1 MLKKIFSIN
10 IDPYSL
16 NITIY
21 IFFIKIFIK
30 NKKKSIID
38 FILQN
43 NKNSLKRDNIITKES
58 INTFFEKNKH
68 IIFNNMKS
76 KISIIITIDKTSN
89 KNNIISCIDTI
100 INQTLKNIDIIIV
113 NTFNYE
119 LDINDD
125 KIKIV
130 SNKLEAMKYI
140 SGEYIAFI
148 DTDNYFNLE
157 TYEILLYYSA
167 FYNLDIITFDES
179 IGYTHLFGKFILD
192 YFISNGRADIMYN
205 KLYRYDLIKNNVDI
219 IENTILFNLKAFI
232 NAKTYMNIPIKFS
245 YKNSVSNLEKI
256 NYTNYKNYIN
266 DYINNILNI
275 INKYDINE
283 IYKFYSYYLCF
294 FYNEIHNNF
303 SSNINIFLEVMSYFE
318 NKIIDNI
325 LSNKLTI
332 NSYIIMNYLSSNIN
346 HYYIY
351 EWFKNKIYLEIE
363 NINLINFINAKISDN
378 TVLVSE
384 FNNSHGEV
392 IPGIVKYFLDLNYN
406 VDILITNNIF
416 YERISD
422 IFNDNNKVK
431 IFSLDLDRI
440 KKAFNNKKIKKY
452 KNIFITSYYI
462 YNTINNWPSIL
473 DYIPNIYK
481 LNKNTII
488 MEHHIDLIN
497 RNLLRKN
504 KKIAI
509 MHNLDEELKEN
520 YINPHYFGDFNY
532 KTKNKDI
539 TKFIVA
545 GSFSE
550 HRRNYKLLFDSFRM
564 LVKSGIINFHLTLV
578 GGGDINY
585 DLTYLRPFVTIR
597 GRINYPDLFEEV
609 YSSDFIL
616 PMLDCENKAHNRYVK
631 YGVSGTFQLSYGFNK
646 ICIVNSKFSKTY
658 GLDNDNSIIY
668 EKNQDLL
675 ESLKLAIN
683 MEEEV
688 YKIKQMNLK
697 KYSDYLYNKSLQNL
711 KNMLKLNKKL
721 GV

>member
-43 NKNSLKRDNIITKES
+43 NKNSLKGNNIIIKES
-58 INTFFEKNKH
+58 IYTFFEKNKH

-89 KNNIISCIDTI
+89 KNNIISCLDTI
-100 INQTLKNIDIIIV
+100 INQTLKNTDIIIV

-140 SGEYIAFI
+140 SGEYIAFV

-179 IGYTHLFGKFILD
+179 IGYTHLFGKFIVD

-205 KLYRYDLIKNNVDI
+205 KLYRYDLIKNNVDM
-219 IENTILFNLKAFI
+219 IENTILFNLKAFM

-275 INKYDINE
+275 INKYEINE

-318 NKIIDNI
+318 NQIIDNI

-406 VDILITNNIF
+406 VDILVTNNIF

-520 YINPHYFGDFNY
+520 YINPHYFGDFNC

-539 TKFIVA
+539 TKFIVV
-545 GSFSE
+545 GGFSE

-578 GGGDINY
+578 GNGDINY

-616 PMLDCENKAHNRYVK
+616 PMLDYENKAHNRYLK
-631 YGVSGTFQLSYGFNK
+631 YGVSGAFQLSYGFNK

-658 GLDNDNSIIY
+658 GLDNNNSIIY

-675 ESLKLAIN
+675 ESLKLAIS

>member
-43 NKNSLKRDNIITKES
+43 NKNSLKRNNIIIKES
-58 INTFFEKNKH
+58 IYTFFEKNKH

-100 INQTLKNIDIIIV
+100 INQTLKNTDIIIV

-140 SGEYIAFI
+140 SGGYIAFI
-148 DTDNYFNLE
+148 DTDSYFNLE
-157 TYEILLYYSA
+157 TYEILLFYSA

-179 IGYTHLFGKFILD
+179 IGYTHLFGKFIVD
-192 YFISNGRADIMYN
+192 YLISNGRADIMYN
-205 KLYRYDLIKNNVDI
+205 KLYSYDLIKNNVDI

-232 NAKTYMNIPIKFS
+232 NAKTYINIPIKFS

-256 NYTNYKNYIN
+256 SYTNYKNYIN

-303 SSNINIFLEVMSYFE
+303 SSNINIFLEVMSYFK

-363 NINLINFINAKISDN
+363 NINLINFINANISDN

-509 MHNLDEELKEN
+509 MHNLNEELKEN

-539 TKFIVA
+539 TKFIVV
-545 GSFSE
+545 GGFSE

-578 GGGDINY
+578 GNGDINY

-616 PMLDCENKAHNRYVK
+616 PMLDYENKAHNRYLK
-631 YGVSGTFQLSYGFNK
+631 YGVSGAFQLSYGFNK

-658 GLDNDNSIIY
+658 GLDNNNSIIY

-711 KNMLKLNKKL
+711 KNMLKLNKKS